1 MEEEQFIENLD
12 FASPETFVQKVTFS
26 PEPEPRPIE
35 VKKLPKVEEVVQ
47 YVTEDPI
54 NLEKIEQQGYGYKR
68 FKQKMGR

>member
-12 FASPETFVQKVTFS
+12 FASPETFVQELTFS
-26 PEPEPRPIE
+26 PEPKPEPIKA
-35 VKKLPKVEEVVQ
+35 KKLPKVEEVVQ
-47 YVTEDPI
+47 SVAEDPI